1 MQTTALPMRSI
12 LIAAALG
19 LALHAVAAADEP
31 RTDQVRTV
39 YQEPGNE
46 KQQAIREAMQQW
58 RLLET
63 AGALLNSFRLP
74 RELTLQVRGCE
85 GRETAWYDAGIASF
99 CYEYVEL
106 IQRHAPKVATPG
118 GVQRGDAIVGAVI
131 DTLFHEA
138 AHGIFDLL
146 EIPVMGREE
155 DAADFFSIYL
165 MLQFPPEDARRLI
178 EGIAFNMGSEGRQ
191 DFADGPSPQ
200 KFAGPH
206 GPNVQRHYNVLCL
219 AYAANAGLF
228 DNVVPAGLPPWRAR
242 TCWEEWAMLQRSFT
256 KLMMPHVDEAR
267 LRAAI
272 AQAHFNWSPLITESA
287 RVDKPP
293 LGD

>member
-1 MQTTALPMRSI
+1 MRTRAVGAAL
-12 LIAAALG
+12 LG
-19 LALHAVAAADEP
+19 LACLSPAVAQPDISP
-31 RTDQVRTV
+31 RTDQVRVV
-39 YQEPGNE
+39 YAEPLDPRHT
-46 KQQAIREAMQQW
+46 AIRQAMQDR

-63 AGALLNSFRLP
+63 VGAILGSFRLP
-74 RELTLQVRGCE
+74 RELTLEARGCN
-85 GRETAWYDAGIASF
+85 GQETAWYGFDTAYF

-118 GVQRGDAIVGAVI
+118 GVMRADAIVGAVI

-138 AHGIFDLL
+138 GHGIFDLL

-178 EGIAFNMGSEGRQ
+178 EGIAFNMGSEARL
-191 DFADGPSPQ
+191 DFAEPPKPQ

-228 DNVVPAGLPPWRAR
+228 NGGVPAGLPGWRAQ
-242 TCWEEWAMLQRSFT
+242 TCWEEWAMLKRAFT
-256 KLMMPHVDEAR
+256 KLILPHADEEK
-267 LRAAI
+267 LRGAI
-272 AQAHFNWSPLITESA
+272 AAARFDWSPLGTAVESF
-287 RVDKPP
+287 DKPP
-293 LGD
+293 MGD

>member
-1 MQTTALPMRSI
+1 MRTRALW
-12 LIAAALG
+12 AALLG
-19 LALHAVAAADEP
+19 LAWATPAVAQPEP
-31 RTDQVRTV
+31 RTDRVRIV
-39 YQEPGNE
+39 YEEPIDARH
-46 KQQAIREAMQQW
+46 QPIRQAMQE
-58 RLLET
+58 RRILET
-63 AGALLNSFRLP
+63 VAGLLNAFRLP
-74 RELTLQVRGCE
+74 RELTLEAKGCN
-85 GRETAWYDAGIASF
+85 GQETAWYGFDKANF

-118 GVQRGDAIVGAVI
+118 GVVRADAIVGAVI

-138 AHGIFDLL
+138 GHGIFDLL

-178 EGIAFNMGSEGRQ
+178 EGIAFNMGSEARQ
-191 DFADGPSPQ
+191 DFSERPQPQ

-219 AYAANAGLF
+219 AYAADQGLF
-228 DNVVPAGLPPWRAR
+228 NNMVPAGLPPWRAQ
-242 TCWEEWAMLQRSFT
+242 TCWEEWAMLKRAFA
-256 KLMMPHVDEAR
+256 KLILPHVDEGR
-267 LRAAI
+267 LREAI
-272 AQAHFNWSPLITESA
+272 AAARFTWSPLATAAENL
-287 RVDKPP
+287 DKPP

>member
-1 MQTTALPMRSI
+1 MNLFSLTVVAV
-12 LIAAALG
+12 A
-19 LALHAVAAADEP
+19 LALQLHSARAQAPALTDRVRIVYEEP
-31 RTDQVRTV
+31 T
-39 YQEPGNE
+39 EE
-46 KQQAIREAMQQW
+46 KYRVIHDAM
-58 RLLET
+58 RDRRILEIV
-63 AGALLNSFRLP
+63 GSLLNSFRLP
-74 RELTLQVRGCE
+74 RELTLEVRGCQ
-85 GRETAWYDAGIASF
+85 GRETAWYGFDRATF
-99 CYEYVEL
+99 CYEYVDL

-146 EIPVMGREE
+146 EVPVMGREE

-178 EGIAFNMGSEGRQ
+178 EGIAFNMGSEARK
-191 DFADGPSPQ
+191 DFSERPVPQ

-219 AYAANAGLF
+219 AYAANQALF
-228 DNVVPAGLPPWRAR
+228 DNLVPAGLPPWRAR
-242 TCWEEWAMLQRSFT
+242 TCWEEWAMLKRGFA
-256 KLMMPHVDEAR
+256 KLILPHVDEAR
-267 LRAAI
+267 LREAI
-272 AQAHFNWSPLITESA
+272 ANVHFNWSPLITEAAS
-287 RVDKPP
+287 VDKPP